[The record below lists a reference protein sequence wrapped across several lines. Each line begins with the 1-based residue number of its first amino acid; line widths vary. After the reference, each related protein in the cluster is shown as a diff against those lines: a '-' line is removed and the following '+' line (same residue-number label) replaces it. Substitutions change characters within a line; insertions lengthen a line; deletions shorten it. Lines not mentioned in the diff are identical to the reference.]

1 MSSLSIKVNIAGRT
15 YPLTIER
22 DEEEMI
28 RKAAAEINKNID
40 ILKESYAVKDNQD
53 LLAMTALQFAT
64 KSVEE
69 IDSVEHEKL
78 TAAIIQLNEELTIK
92 RPKS

>member
-1 MSSLSIKVNIAGRT
+1 
-15 YPLTIER
+15 
-22 DEEEMI
+22 
-28 RKAAAEINKNID
+28 
-40 ILKESYAVKDNQD
+40 
-53 LLAMTALQFAT
+53 MTALQFAT

-92 RPKS
+92 KPKS